1 MEKEAISS
9 FVHKMAIQK
18 SNITTLLIAVAKKV
32 QFNLLQ
38 GINQSAVVNG
48 RRVDYFIN
56 KLSVTVG
63 VGCGDMNED
72 LQVLH
77 SVGQCQH
84 FLGGEDIQLHCIPE
98 KFDRRSDKKKENDG
112 WIYFFPLSGAQVLLC
127 FRQHKK

>member
-1 MEKEAISS
+1 MPLKSYAPLWKKAISS
-9 FVHKMAIQK
+9 FVHKMSIQK
-18 SNITTLLIAVAKKV
+18 SITTTTLLIAVAKKV

-38 GINQSAVVNG
+38 RINQSAVVNG
-48 RRVDYFIN
+48 WRVDYFIN

-77 SVGQCQH
+77 SVGQCEH

-98 KFDRRSDKKKENDG
+98 KFDRCSDKRK
-112 WIYFFPLSGAQVLLC
+112 
-127 FRQHKK
+127 